1 MLKTIVVMLIAIT
14 SGAIGDIF
22 LTQGMKTSGDLS
34 AMSLRQIIDTVI
46 SAATNW
52 RLILGTAMQ
61 AVYFGLWLA
70 VLSWEDLS
78 VALPLQAL
86 SYVIVAFLAQ
96 WYLGEN
102 VTPMRWAGIALV
114 CAGVMLITRS
124 SENAKPTN
132 NSIAETTQTSSQI
145 GG

>member
-1 MLKTIVVMLIAIT
+1 MLKTLVVMLIAIT

-22 LTQGMKTSGDLS
+22 LTQGMKSFGDLS
-34 AMSLRQIIDTVI
+34 TMGLRQIFETVLK
-46 SAATNW
+46 ALTNW

-86 SYVIVAFLAQ
+86 SYIVVAFLAQ
-96 WYLGEN
+96 WFLGEN
-102 VTPMRWAGIALV
+102 VSPMRWAGISLV
-114 CAGVMLITRS
+114 CVGVVLITKS
-124 SENAKPTN
+124 SG
-132 NSIAETTQTSSQI
+132 S
-145 GG
+145 

>member
-1 MLKTIVVMLIAIT
+1 MLKTLIVMLFAIT
-14 SGAIGDIF
+14 AGAVGDIF
-22 LTQGMKTSGDLS
+22 LTQGMKSSGDLS
-34 AMSLRQIIDTVI
+34 AMGLRQIVDTVFK
-46 SAATNW
+46 ALTNW

-86 SYVIVAFLAQ
+86 SYIVVAFLAQ

-102 VTPMRWAGIALV
+102 VSPTRWAGIGLIF
-114 CAGVMLITRS
+114 AGVVLITKS
-124 SENAKPTN
+124 STN
-132 NSIAETTQTSSQI
+132 
-145 GG
+145 

>member
-1 MLKTIVVMLIAIT
+1 MLKTLIVMMFAIT
-14 SGAIGDIF
+14 AGAVGDIF
-22 LTQGMKTSGDLS
+22 LTQGMRSSGDIS
-34 AMSLRQIIDTVI
+34 TMGFRQIVDTVLK
-46 SAATNW
+46 ALTNW

-86 SYVIVAFLAQ
+86 SYVVVAFLAQ

-102 VTPMRWAGIALV
+102 VTPLRWAGIGLICTGVALV
-114 CAGVMLITRS
+114 TRS
-124 SENAKPTN
+124 SVN
-132 NSIAETTQTSSQI
+132 
-145 GG
+145 

>member
-1 MLKTIVVMLIAIT
+1 MLKTLVVMLFAIT
-14 SGAIGDIF
+14 AGAVGDIF
-22 LTQGMKTSGDLS
+22 LTQGMKSSGDIS
-34 AMSLRQIIDTVI
+34 SMGFRQIIDT
-46 SAATNW
+46 AFKALTNW

-86 SYVIVAFLAQ
+86 SYIVVAFLAQ

-102 VTPMRWAGIALV
+102 VSPVRWAGICLICVGVALV
-114 CAGVMLITRS
+114 TRS
-124 SENAKPTN
+124 SVN
-132 NSIAETTQTSSQI
+132 
-145 GG
+145 

>member
-1 MLKTIVVMLIAIT
+1 MLKTLIVMMFAIT
-14 SGAIGDIF
+14 AGAVGDIF
-22 LTQGMKTSGDLS
+22 LTQGMRSTGDIS
-34 AMSLRQIIDTVI
+34 AMGFRQILDTVLK
-46 SAATNW
+46 ALTNW

-86 SYVIVAFLAQ
+86 SYVVVAFLAQ

-102 VTPMRWAGIALV
+102 VSPMRWGGICLICVGVALV
-114 CAGVMLITRS
+114 TRS
-124 SENAKPTN
+124 SVN
-132 NSIAETTQTSSQI
+132 
-145 GG
+145 

>member
-1 MLKTIVVMLIAIT
+1 MLKTLIVMLLAIT

-22 LTQGMKTSGDLS
+22 LTQGMKSFGDIS
-34 AMSLRQIIDTVI
+34 AMGLKQIFETVLK
-46 SAATNW
+46 ALTNW

-78 VALPLQAL
+78 VALPMQAL
-86 SYVIVAFLAQ
+86 SYIVVAFLAQ
-96 WYLGEN
+96 WFLGEH
-102 VTPMRWAGIALV
+102 VSGMRWAGISLV

-124 SENAKPTN
+124 SVN
-132 NSIAETTQTSSQI
+132 
-145 GG
+145 